1 MSLAR
6 ARAAIEIAG
15 CLCLCALLVDAADS
29 AKELFDRAVTALSA
43 GDYDKAEQGF
53 QAVLKQEPRNV
64 SALGNLGVVYSRI
77 GRSDQAIEVY
87 RRALEVSPDD
97 EAILLNLGLAYF
109 KQDAHAQALPSFA
122 KVVAIDPGNLQAR
135 ELLAVC
141 RVYLRDPTPAIQDL
155 EALRASNP
163 NDQNVLFLLGFAYL
177 RSHDA
182 AKAKAIFQLMLEAV
196 GPVQAQ
202 FLAGKANFDA
212 GLFPEAASQFQEVL
226 RLAPR
231 FSHAHS
237 ELGKAYVS
245 LRRNDDAIRELQLA
259 LAEDR
264 SDGDANYYLGSL
276 LVQQGNFE
284 EAVPY
289 LEQATRAKQDD
300 WASFFV
306 LGKALLRLGKP
317 ADAVAPLQRAAALNP
332 SDEVSVHYQ
341 LGQALKACGRD
352 AEAHRALQKA
362 DELRTA
368 AMEAAKVDTSVAGA
382 R

>member
-6 ARAAIEIAG
+6 ARAAIGIAG
-15 CLCLCALLVDAADS
+15 CLCLCALLVHAADS

-64 SALGNLGVVYSRI
+64 AALGNLGVVYSRM

-97 EAILLNLGLAYF
+97 EAIHLNLGLAYF
-109 KQDAHAQALPSFA
+109 KQDAHAQALPLFA
-122 KVVAIDPGNLQAR
+122 KVVAIDPRNLQAR

-141 RVYLRDPTPAIQDL
+141 RVYLRDLTPAIQDL

-163 NDQNVLFLLGFAYL
+163 KDENILFLLGFAYL

-196 GPVQAQ
+196 GPAQAQ
-202 FLAGKANFDA
+202 FLTGKANFDA
-212 GLFPEAASQFQEVL
+212 HLFPEAASSFQEVL
-226 RLAPR
+226 RLDPQ
-231 FSHAHS
+231 FTGVHG
-237 ELGKAYVS
+237 ELGKVYIS
-245 LRRNDDAIRELQLA
+245 LRQNDDAIRELQLA
-259 LAEDR
+259 LKENR
-264 SDGDANYYLGSL
+264 SDGDANYFFGVL
-276 LVQQGNFE
+276 LVQQGSFA
-284 EAVPY
+284 EAVPH
-289 LEQATRAKQDD
+289 LEQAIKAKPDS
-300 WASFFV
+300 WAPYFI

-317 ADAVAPLQRAAALNP
+317 AEAVAPLERAVALNP
-332 SDEVSVHYQ
+332 ADEVSAYYQ
-341 LGQALKACGRD
+341 LGQALKASGRD
-352 AEAHRALQKA
+352 AEARRALQKA

>member
-1 MSLAR
+1 L
-6 ARAAIEIAG
+6 RAA
-15 CLCLCALLVDAADS
+15 CAYARCWLTPPTRRKNFS
-29 AKELFDRAVTALSA
+29 TARSQPCRR
-43 GDYDKAEQGF
+43 DYDKAEQGF

-122 KVVAIDPGNLQAR
+122 KVVAIDPRNLQAR

-202 FLAGKANFDA
+202 FLAGESQLRC
-212 GLFPEAASQFQEVL
+212 GVVPRGRVPIPGGVAARPSVL
-226 RLAPR
+226 ARAQRTGQGVRQLAP
-231 FSHAHS
+231 
-237 ELGKAYVS
+237 
-245 LRRNDDAIRELQLA
+245 Q
-259 LAEDR
+259 
-264 SDGDANYYLGSL
+264 
-276 LVQQGNFE
+276 
-284 EAVPY
+284 
-289 LEQATRAKQDD
+289 
-300 WASFFV
+300 
-306 LGKALLRLGKP
+306 
-317 ADAVAPLQRAAALNP
+317 
-332 SDEVSVHYQ
+332 
-341 LGQALKACGRD
+341 
-352 AEAHRALQKA
+352 
-362 DELRTA
+362 
-368 AMEAAKVDTSVAGA
+368 
-382 R
+382 